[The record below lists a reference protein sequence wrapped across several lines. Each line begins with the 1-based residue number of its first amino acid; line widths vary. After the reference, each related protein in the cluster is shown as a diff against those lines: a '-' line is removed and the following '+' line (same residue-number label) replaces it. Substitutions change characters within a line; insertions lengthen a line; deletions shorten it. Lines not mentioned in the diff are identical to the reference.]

1 VSPDTI
7 AVGVF
12 TIVGTIAGA
21 LVGLFGERFVRRLGY
36 VRCVVKEGGWYMPE
50 GAYPPGGGD
59 TPRERRLRILFLN
72 HKDVP
77 VTVWD
82 MHVKFYSG
90 GKPLPAWTRPHVQLV
105 AESGV
110 V

>member
-1 VSPDTI
+1 
-7 AVGVF
+7 
-12 TIVGTIAGA
+12 
-21 LVGLFGERFVRRLGY
+21 
-36 VRCVVKEGGWYMPE
+36 
-50 GAYPPGGGD
+50 
-59 TPRERRLRILFLN
+59 LFLN

>member
-1 VSPDTI
+1 
-7 AVGVF
+7 
-12 TIVGTIAGA
+12 
-21 LVGLFGERFVRRLGY
+21 
-36 VRCVVKEGGWYMPE
+36 MPE

-59 TPRERRLRILFLN
+59 TSRERRLRILFLN

-82 MHVKFYSG
+82 MHAKFYSG
-90 GKPLPAWTRPHVQLV
+90 GKLLPAWTRPHVQLV